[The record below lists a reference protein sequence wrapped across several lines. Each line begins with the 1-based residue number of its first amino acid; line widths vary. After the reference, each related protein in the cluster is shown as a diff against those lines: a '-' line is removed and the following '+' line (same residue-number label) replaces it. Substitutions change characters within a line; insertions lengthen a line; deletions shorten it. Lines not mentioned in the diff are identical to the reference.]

1 MTFLELTSN
10 RVRDSIP
17 LLEHM
22 QREAPESP
30 ANPPSYS
37 RFIPSSAVRRDLR
50 PAVILVASFS
60 CVYGIIAGAAVL
72 RRAHSYDGHLP
83 TSLSNVYLVLAIL
96 YFFCAAIEAF
106 GAIAAYKAS
115 IKLVRSYFYGAA
127 SVALI
132 VTAAEILRLVVHYT
146 QKSAILKAC
155 QDSYASDIKSGNATS
170 SQVVSYCADNWRNAT
185 YLDIA
190 LLVFSLIVSFFFAS
204 LAASYLHQLKNPALL
219 RTHAPHLAPS
229 AAYAPPYGV
238 PLQPYPS
245 NSAVPPYPYSA
256 NPDPAGGPD
265 GQAPS
270 YDNPYGFKPSSDD
283 KEYDHSHQAQSSN
296 PFEDS
301 VQHQHQTQTLL
312 VRRPGETVEEFEER
326 QHEHDQAEERRR
338 RAENAFGE
346 STETITL
353 EGGGRRL

>member
-1 MTFLELTSN
+1 MDVRTLE
-10 RVRDSIP
+10 
-17 LLEHM
+17 
-22 QREAPESP
+22 REPPSSSTA
-30 ANPPSYS
+30 PPSYT
-37 RFIPSSAVRRDLR
+37 RFIPSSAVRKDLR
-50 PAVILVASFS
+50 PAVILVAAFSFI
-60 CVYGIIAGAAVL
+60 YGIIAGAAVL
-72 RRAHSYDGHLP
+72 RRRNGYDGYLP
-83 TSLSNVYLVLAIL
+83 TSLANIYLVLAIL
-96 YFFCAAIEAF
+96 YFFCAAIEGF
-106 GAIAAYKAS
+106 GVFAAYRAS

-146 QKSAILKAC
+146 SKSAILKAC
-155 QDSYASDIKSGNATS
+155 QDSYSSDVSSGSATS
-170 SQVVSYCADNWRNAT
+170 ADVISYCSDSWRNAT

-190 LLVFSLIVSFFFAS
+190 LLVFSLVVSFFFAS
-204 LAASYLHQLKNPALL
+204 LAASYLHQLKNPSIL
-219 RTHAPHLAPS
+219 RTHAPNIAPS

-245 NSAVPPYPYSA
+245 AVPPYPYSA
-256 NPDPAGGPD
+256 NPYPAGQD

-270 YDNPYGFKPSSDD
+270 YDNPYGFKPPTDD
-283 KEYDHSHQAQSSN
+283 KHYSTSDHYEHASGPAQAN

-301 VQHQHQTQTLL
+301 VQHQTHTLL

-338 RAENAFGE
+338 AGNAFGE
-346 STETITL
+346 STETVTL